1 MNARQR
7 LVRTNNRDGAQDL
20 VQAGSAADR
29 AGAMVTEQVRSIIEA
44 AEKRAEEIRTSAE
57 RDAEEMRTEAVAAA
71 HRILDRLDAIETPLG
86 DLVTSLR
93 HEADNL
99 TADSRR

>member
-7 LVRTNNRDGAQDL
+7 LVRSNSDGAQDL
-20 VQAGSAADR
+20 AQIGTAADR

-44 AEKRAEEIRTSAE
+44 AEKRAEEIRSSAE
-57 RDAEEMRTEAVAAA
+57 RDADEMRKEAVAAA
-71 HRILDRLDAIETPLG
+71 HRILDRLDAIEGPLG

-93 HEADNL
+93 READKL
-99 TADSRR
+99 TSDARR

>member
-7 LVRTNNRDGAQDL
+7 LVRSNRDGAQEL
-20 VQAGSAADR
+20 AHIGTAADR

-44 AEKRAEEIRTSAE
+44 AEKRAEDIRKSAE
-57 RDAEEMRTEAVAAA
+57 RDAEEMRKEAVAAA
-71 HRILDRLDAIETPLG
+71 HRILDRLDAIEGPLG
-86 DLVTSLR
+86 ELVTSLR
-93 HEADNL
+93 READNL